1 MISFWKNINNLYIS
15 YAILCYNKNLISE
28 SILYETIFYKIF
40 FANICGMELKIE
52 IVISRIYR
60 TILYNEILYI
70 LYYMYACIVIYYI
83 YY

>member
-1 MISFWKNINNLYIS
+1 
-15 YAILCYNKNLISE
+15 
-28 SILYETIFYKIF
+28 
-40 FANICGMELKIE
+40 MELKIE